1 MFARHGVPA
10 EVKSA
15 AKGGTTA
22 CQWAG
27 EGHGTALIE
36 ATKELFPHLPEG
48 KGPDFVWYDPRPC
61 RHFFQSS
68 ATPLPHCGEVHGT
81 YISVWCFFSSFL
93 FFFLLTRVVWSLWSY
108 TLHPTIRRRYS
119 ARYTLGGNDLVD
131 HSYTNC
137 SSRAKSVA
145 DQLRCLDA
153 ISKVRR
159 ANSPHPTSGARED
172 TAWDEAPPSVSSL
185 SISHSAIQ
193 CLLTRAILITVA
205 FIGYR

>member
-61 RHFFQSS
+61 RHFFPIECHAAPALWGGARHLYQR
-68 ATPLPHCGEVHGT
+68 LVLFF
-81 YISVWCFFSSFL
+81 FFS

-108 TLHPTIRRRYS
+108 TLHPTIRRRILQG
-119 ARYTLGGNDLVD
+119 T
-131 HSYTNC
+131 
-137 SSRAKSVA
+137 
-145 DQLRCLDA
+145 
-153 ISKVRR
+153 
-159 ANSPHPTSGARED
+159 
-172 TAWDEAPPSVSSL
+172 PSVGTIWL
-185 SISHSAIQ
+185 II
-193 CLLTRAILITVA
+193 LTPTVLP
-205 FIGYR
+205 GPRVSQTS